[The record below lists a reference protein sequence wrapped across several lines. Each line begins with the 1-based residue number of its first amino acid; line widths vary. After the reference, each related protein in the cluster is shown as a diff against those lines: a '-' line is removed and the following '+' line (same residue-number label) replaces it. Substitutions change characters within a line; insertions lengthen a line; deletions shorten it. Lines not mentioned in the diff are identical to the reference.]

1 MESLQSAIEAVTT
14 LLDPAEYTTDPD
26 QLYVASMDNLRY
38 SRMPSLRIFPKDEGS
53 IAAVMRIANQYK
65 VPLTVRGAGS
75 ATTGTTTPAEKG
87 WVLDLSGWDNLHV
100 DPVARMAFVQ
110 PGVTLGK
117 LDEAAAEHGLAY
129 PPDPGSKAY
138 STIGGTIATNAGGM
152 RGAKY
157 GVTRDYVIS
166 LEGFLPTG
174 EFVRWGSNL
183 RKFSAGFNLRDLW
196 IGAEGS
202 LGIITGAVLKLLPK
216 PPAQATCLAVFDTAH
231 SALSCSQE
239 ILRSGNT
246 PSAMEFLDT
255 QTVACTFDFWKRKS
269 PELLEQLPE
278 CLGKWIKGGHVT
290 RDSGLETVDNKTR
303 ASSVTSIPSVL
314 IIEVDGR
321 PREVEEQLTAVLSC
335 VETFTSDFATAID
348 EQTVEL
354 LWKLRRSCSQ
364 AMFQLGPRKLNE
376 DVVVPFDSQMA
387 LLEFVEELNAD
398 TGLPT
403 PTFGHAADGNFH
415 VHVMYDADDPHVSR
429 TAEHAIK
436 RLMEKVIE
444 LGGAISGEHG
454 IGLAKSPFFEL
465 QHSESEIQA
474 MRAIKAT
481 LDPNNILNPGKL
493 WEPSEPWS
501 FPREDVRMPW
511 DH

>member
-1 MESLQSAIEAVTT
+1 MEALESAIQALTSQ
-14 LLDPAEYTTDPD
+14 LDPAEYTTDPNE
-26 QLYVASMDNLRY
+26 LYSASMDNLRY
-38 SRMPSLRIFPKDEGS
+38 SQMPSLRIYPKDEGS
-53 IAAVMRIANQYK
+53 VATVLRLANEYK
-65 VPLTVRGAGS
+65 VPVTARGAGS
-75 ATTGTTTPAEKG
+75 ATTGTTTPVAG
-87 WVLDLSGWDNLHV
+87 SWVLDMSAWNNLHV

-110 PGVTLGK
+110 PGVTLQM
-117 LDEAAAEHGLAY
+117 LDEAAHEHGLTY

-202 LGIITGAVLKLLPK
+202 LGVITGAVIKLLPK
-216 PPAQATCLAVFDTAH
+216 PPAQATCLAVFESAH

-239 ILRSGNT
+239 ILRAGNT
-246 PSAMEFLDT
+246 PSAMEFLDA
-255 QTVACTFDFWKRKS
+255 QTVACTFNFWRRKS
-269 PELLEQLPE
+269 PELLEHLPE
-278 CLGKWIKGGHVT
+278 CLTKWMQTGCSDPT
-290 RDSGLETVDNKTR
+290 
-303 ASSVTSIPSVL
+303 PSVL

-321 PREVEEQLTAVLSC
+321 PREVEEQLSAVLSC
-335 VETFTSDFATAID
+335 VEGYTTDFATAID
-348 EQTVEL
+348 GETVEL

-387 LLEFVEELNAD
+387 LLEFVEELSSD

-454 IGLAKSPFFEL
+454 IGLAKSAFFEL
-465 QHSESEIQA
+465 QHSESEIKA
-474 MRAIKAT
+474 MQSIKAT

>member
-1 MESLQSAIEAVTT
+1 MDSTKTAINA
-14 LLDPAEYTTDPD
+14 LMAQLDPEEYSID
-26 QLYVASMDNLRY
+26 QDELYGASMDNLRY
-38 SRMPSLRIFPKDEGS
+38 SRMPSVRIYPGNEESVATVLGL
-53 IAAVMRIANQYK
+53 ANK
-65 VPLTVRGAGS
+65 FGVPVTTRGAGS
-75 ATTGTTTPAEKG
+75 ATTGTTTPSENG
-87 WVLDLSGWDNLHV
+87 WVLDLSGWKNLHV

-110 PGVTLGK
+110 PGTTLGMI
-117 LDEAAAEHGLAY
+117 DEAAAAHDLTY

-157 GVTRDYVIS
+157 GVTRDYVIA

-183 RKFSAGFNLRDLW
+183 RKFSAGYNIRDLW
-196 IGAEGS
+196 IGSEGS
-202 LGIITGAVLKLLPK
+202 LGVITGAVLKLLPK
-216 PPAQATCLAVFDTAH
+216 PPAQATCLAVFETAKT
-231 SALSCSQE
+231 ALSCSQE
-239 ILRSGNT
+239 ILKRGNT
-246 PSAMEFLDT
+246 PSAMEFLDS
-255 QTVACTFDFWKRKS
+255 QTVACTFEFWKSKS
-269 PELLEQLPE
+269 PELLEQLPG
-278 CLGKWIKGGHVT
+278 CLKKW
-290 RDSGLETVDNKTR
+290 
-303 ASSVTSIPSVL
+303 TSATPQLPSVL

-321 PREVEEQLTAVLSC
+321 PREVEEQLSAVLAC
-335 VETFTSDFATAID
+335 VGGFTTDIATGIQ
-348 EQTVEL
+348 EETVEI

-376 DVVVPFDSQMA
+376 DVVVPFESQMA
-387 LLEFVEELNAD
+387 LLEFVEELHSE

-415 VHVMYDADDPHVSR
+415 VHIMYDADDPVVSQA
-429 TAEHAIK
+429 AEGAIK

-454 IGLAKSPFFEL
+454 IGLAKSPFFAL
-465 QHSESEIQA
+465 QHSESEIRA
-474 MRAIKAT
+474 MQSIKQS

-493 WEPSEPWS
+493 WESSEPWS